1 MFALFDSRRSP
12 WSSTLTPSA
21 STVERGTSSNDPP
34 SSRILLLSA
43 TSVDSTT
50 PSRSLN
56 RTTRLRSMRSNGEA
70 IQTLLSGDSVMV
82 AAPTGTGKTVVAEF
96 GVWEAFKRTGR
107 VIYTTPIKALS
118 NQKYRDLRALYGDQ
132 VGLLTGDVSENRD
145 ARVVVMTTEVLRN
158 MLLQTPW
165 DLDDVDSVIFDE
177 IHYLADPERG
187 TTWEESIILCPDHVQ
202 LICLSAT
209 INNADEI
216 AAWISRTHRPIR
228 LITHTE
234 RAVPLALH
242 YFIDGKLHLVVDHT
256 GAQVRDF
263 PHTGGELRRQ
273 AARGGFAKRR
283 AERSTPEMDEPQPR
297 EIVDALAAKDML
309 PAIYFLFSRNDC
321 QAFAERLAVMRPN
334 LVTERQVG
342 LIDQTIEAI
351 LAGMRPE
358 DRELEQVQTMIALA
372 RKGIGFHHAG
382 LLPILKQL
390 VEVLFT
396 RGLMEVV
403 FATDTLALGINMP
416 ARTVVIGRM
425 SKWDGR
431 RRRMLIPN
439 EFQQMAGRAGRRGM
453 DPFGHVV
460 VPYSPWFTFRET
472 LDIATGELHPV
483 HSAFAIR
490 YNTVLNLWDPPH
502 GERVRALLQQSLAQF
517 QSSQRIRDLE
527 DQIIALGEEIDR
539 IPQGCLIGLEGGEEL
554 LEDYRRVNRS
564 LAAAQSKERRLEG
577 ERSSVRRV
585 LQTTTPWTEP
595 GRQALR
601 RAFRSAPPGMVAH
614 ARDGGW
620 GILLGKG
627 SQGGVGRFLFRD
639 GTIRLLTEYRQIDHL
654 TEKRI
659 ELPAEFQNPPDD
671 VTDGVSTRRQAP
683 AEQPLEARRLLWA
696 CPISMPW
703 RLSTARSRRNA
714 LPRASWP
721 WMATS
726 PRPCA
731 QARSL
736 WQERQ
741 SHPCHECPRR
751 NEHRDYLAQVD
762 RLDKERRALEEEL
775 GREIDLEEER
785 LRNVIRGIRNVLHRF
800 GYLHRG
806 YPTEKADMLAEVFD
820 NDGLILCE
828 LVDRGVLDNLPP
840 EDLAELFS
848 WFSFDREFRYG
859 NRFVLPDR
867 LVLARRRIEDVEHAV
882 LSEERGE
889 GLAISEGHNPN
900 FYGAA
905 RAWSRGATMA
915 EIGAQIELSEGD
927 LVMTFNKTID
937 LMRQVWEMLASV
949 KPEHPLRARLQ
960 QAESLLR
967 RDIVEHSLALGFAPI
982 ELPEIARAELEAAKS
997 APRAA
1002 SRRRPSGAPADV
1014 DPAPACKRRT
1024 RQGASERTSSPI
1036 GDPIRR
1042 SRCSAAEGP
1051 KGSPAECQ
1059 TSPHRHPRNQDHPA
1073 RAVAVARRRLSA
1085 AKSQMASATQA
1096 AASIRL
1102 APIPSRSQRRMCP
1115 GVASST
1121 SSEQVRPRTQ
1131 RQSHHDEPRLRPET
1145 ARR

>member
-1 MFALFDSRRSP
+1 
-12 WSSTLTPSA
+12 
-21 STVERGTSSNDPP
+21 
-34 SSRILLLSA
+34 
-43 TSVDSTT
+43 
-50 PSRSLN
+50 
-56 RTTRLRSMRSNGEA
+56 
-70 IQTLLSGDSVMV
+70 MV

-118 NQKYRDLRALYGDQ
+118 NQKYRDLRAIYGDQ
-132 VGLLTGDVSENRD
+132 VGLLTGDVSENRE
-145 ARVVVMTTEVLRN
+145 ARVVIMTTEVLRN

-165 DLDDVDSVIFDE
+165 DLDDVDTVIFDE

-209 INNADEI
+209 INNAEEI
-216 AAWISRTHRPIR
+216 ATWISRTHRPIR

-242 YFIDGKLHLVVDHT
+242 YFIDGKLNLVVDHT
-256 GAQVRDF
+256 GTKVRDF

-273 AARGGFAKRR
+273 VARGGFAKQR

-334 LVTERQVG
+334 LVTDRQVG

-358 DRELEQVQTMIALA
+358 DRDLQQVQTMIGLA

-483 HSAFAIR
+483 QSAFAIR
-490 YNTVLNLWDPPH
+490 YNTVLNLWDPPL

-517 QSSQRIRDLE
+517 QSSQRIRDVE

-577 ERSSVRRV
+577 ERSSVHRV
-585 LQTTTPWTEP
+585 LQTSTPWTEP

-601 RAFRSAPPGMVAH
+601 RAFRSAPPGTIAH

-620 GILLGKG
+620 GILLGRG
-627 SQGGVGRFLFRD
+627 SRGGVGRFLFRD
-639 GTIRLLTEYRQIDHL
+639 GSIRLLTEYRQIDHL

-659 ELPAEFQNPPDD
+659 ELPMEFQNPAED
-671 VTDGVSTRRQAP
+671 VTDGI
-683 AEQPLEARRLLWA
+683 ELGGKRRLNNLWK
-696 CPISMPW
+696 MVDN
-703 RLSTARSRRNA
+703 LSLPDLDAMAAEHRAIEEERANARILA
-714 LPRASWP
+714 LEGDVAEA
-721 WMATS
+721 AT
-726 PRPCA
+726 
-731 QARSL
+731 QAKSL

-762 RLDKERRALEEEL
+762 RLDKDRRILEEEL
-775 GREIDLEEER
+775 GREIDHEEER

-915 EIGAQIELSEGD
+915 EISGQIELSEGD

-937 LMRQVWEMLASV
+937 LMRQIWEMLVSV
-949 KPEHPLRARLQ
+949 KPQHPLRTRLQ

-982 ELPEIARAELEAAKS
+982 ELPQIARGELEAAK
-997 APRAA
+997 AA
-1002 SRRRPSGAPADV
+1002 RPSGVLRGARATQGTVQAEQDAI
-1014 DPAPACKRRT
+1014 DHRGKKRAK
-1024 RQGASERTSSPI
+1024 GGP
-1036 GDPIRR
+1036 RR
-1042 SRCSAAEGP
+1042 STSTADGREPPAKTGGKGRSRRAPDQLTGP
-1051 KGSPAECQ
+1051 PPKTGQ
-1059 TSPHRHPRNQDHPA
+1059 
-1073 RAVAVARRRLSA
+1073 
-1085 AKSQMASATQA
+1085 
-1096 AASIRL
+1096 
-1102 APIPSRSQRRMCP
+1102 SRSSRGR
-1115 GVASST
+1115 SS
-1121 SSEQVRPRTQ
+1121 SAP
-1131 RQSHHDEPRLRPET
+1131 
-1145 ARR
+1145 